1 VNSATIA
8 LRARAVAKP
17 NHSSTVLNP
26 SNLGFHAHVFNND
39 DVVRLLKA
47 AVERE
52 GNQTAFAKAHGVN
65 RAHLNMVLK
74 GKRPVT
80 DFIAGALG
88 LHKVYIAQSQR
99 RTRQKREA
107 RPLPS

>member
-8 LRARAVAKP
+8 LRARAMAKP
-17 NHSSTVLNP
+17 NHSSTDLNP

-52 GNQTAFAKAHGVN
+52 GDQTAFAKRHGIN
-65 RAHLNMVLK
+65 RAYLNMILN
-74 GKRPVT
+74 GKRPVS
-80 DFIAGALG
+80 DFIAEAVG
-88 LHKVYIAQSQR
+88 LRKVYTAQ
-99 RTRQKREA
+99 
-107 RPLPS
+107 